1 MQPTAHRR
9 GVNTLLLL
17 SLILSALLPV
27 PAQARSAHGTEAS
40 MPPAQV
46 RSQIVEGDV
55 MMPPG
60 SDTNQGGLTILL
72 SDGSAQPATAAPSP
86 TVTGTPL
93 DAAAVQTILDRLPPL
108 PAQADD
114 AQDFNLPPETLPAPR
129 PGTTVEESFPP
140 AEDAPPPQTPD
151 SGPLAVLRYAP
162 EGEIPVAPFVNVTFS
177 QPMVPIATQ
186 AQLAAADV
194 PITLTPEL
202 PGTWQWLGTKTL
214 SFEYA
219 GADLNRFPMA
229 TEYTVEV
236 PAGTTSATGGVLAE
250 PVTWTFRTPAPT
262 VVNAWPTYGPQRRD
276 TLMFVEFDQQI
287 DPAAVLATVTVTAQR
302 ETFDN
307 VRLATDAEIAQDER
321 ISRLVEQAADGRWLV
336 FRTAAELP
344 SDTTVNVAV
353 GPGTPSAEGPLVTER
368 VQSFSFQTYAPL
380 RVVEHRCSYYDRE
393 CPPFTP
399 FVIRFNNPLDSAAFT
414 REQVAVT
421 PAIPGMTV
429 NLYGD
434 TLELGGATV
443 GRTTYTVT
451 VDGGLRD
458 TFGQTLGDDAVLT
471 FTTTDAPQLLTGPDG
486 FVTLDPAA
494 STPSLSVY
502 SVNHDELRVRA
513 FAVTPDDF
521 KAFLDFQGRYRYELI
536 MPEPPGK
543 EVWSTTI
550 DVQGETDAL
559 TESVIDLSDA
569 LGGQFGHLIVMV
581 DDPNMPGL
589 VQRNSP
595 LPQRIVTWVQAT
607 QIGLDAFSDS
617 DELVV
622 WATDLGTGAPLADV
636 AVRFSDNDKPV
647 TTNADGLATLQLTQD
662 GAPLLLG
669 ERGQDLAIL
678 PSNFYYWDEHS
689 WAQRPLRDTLSWY
702 VFDDRGMY
710 RPGETVH
717 VKGWLRQIGAGP
729 QGDVMLPATDGLS
742 VRYQLIDSRGNE
754 LGGDVVPVTELAG
767 FDFAIDLPANIN
779 LGYATLYLTAQGAS
793 DVDGLTYGHGFQV
806 QEFRRPEFEVTA
818 QVEGEGPFFLG
829 ESATVTARA
838 AYFAGGPLPNAPA
851 DWTVTATPGQY
862 SPPGWPD
869 FIFGQWMPW
878 WGFYGGDQGS
888 ASTVTYT
895 GRTDSG
901 GEHLLQMDFVDA
913 EKPQPYSVRADASV
927 TDLNRQVWNASA
939 TLLVHPA
946 DRYVGL
952 RSARN
957 FVEQGEPLE
966 VDAIVTDVDGAAQSG
981 VEVALRAARLAWEYQ
996 GDAWTE
1002 VEQDVQEC
1010 SVTSGA
1016 DPVRCTFTTEV
1027 GGEYRITAEVRD
1039 AQDRLN
1045 RTEMTLWVSGGARPP
1060 QRNVDQEEVILVP
1073 DKESYQPGDVAEVLV
1088 QAPFAPAEGLLT
1100 VARSGI
1106 LYTERFVT
1114 DDGSA
1119 TLRIPIEDAHIPNLS
1134 IQVDLTGSAPRV
1146 DDQGQPVDGAPPR
1159 PAYAVGRLDLPVP
1172 PLNRTLGLTITP
1184 QADELEPGASTAVD
1198 VALTDAAGAPVA
1210 DAELA
1215 VVVVDEAIL
1224 ALTNYTLADPLA
1236 VFYPPRYADVQSTYG
1251 RRTIVLDSAQALA
1264 DKMGELAA
1272 NSMRESAMGGAADVM
1287 MAAPAAMPMEADMAE
1302 ESMAMAAAAP
1312 EPTPTGAAGADE
1324 AITVRSNFDPLAV
1337 FAPAV
1342 RTDADGRATVSFTL
1356 PDNLT
1361 RYRVMVVAVADGRYF
1376 GADDANLTARL
1387 PLMVRPSPP
1396 RFLNFGDVF
1405 ELPVLVQNQTDAPLT
1420 VDVVAEA
1427 ANLTLTDMAG
1437 QRVTV
1442 PANDRVEVRFPATT
1456 ENAGTARVRVAA
1468 VSGAMSDADMRTLP
1482 VYTPATTEAFA
1493 TYGVVDEGAI
1503 AQPIAT
1509 PRDVFPQFGGLEVN
1523 TSSTALQ
1530 ALTDAVIYLTDYP
1543 FSCSEQLA
1551 SRVLGIAALRDVLD
1565 AFDAEGLPAPEEL
1578 AAAVQRDIAL
1588 LQGMQNDDGGFP
1600 VWQRG
1605 YPSDPFYS
1613 VHVAHALVRAQQ
1625 KGFTVPADTQS
1636 RALDFMRSIDSHIPG
1651 WYSAKARHAIQAYA
1665 LYVRSLMNDVDAA
1678 EASRLLNSRPLDDQS
1693 LEAVAWLWQ
1702 VLSGNPAYQTDIDA
1716 IRRHVDNQVV
1726 ETAGAANFITSY
1738 DDDAY
1743 LLLHSNRR
1751 TDAVVLD
1758 ALINDEPESD
1768 LIPKV
1773 VAGLLAHQVKGRWNN
1788 TQENVFVLLAL
1799 DRYFNT
1805 FEAVTPDFVARLW
1818 LGDTYVAEHSFQ
1830 GRTTEQ
1836 AQTLVPMRYLTD
1848 SDQATQD
1855 LLLAK
1860 EGDGRLYYRLGLRYA
1875 PDDLDL
1881 DPLDRGFVVQRS
1893 YAAVDDPADVT
1904 QDEDGVWHIKA
1915 GARVRVTVKMVAES
1929 RRYHVALVDPLPAGL
1944 EIINPA
1950 LAVAE
1955 PVPGAPQEPTPYG
1968 FWWYGPWY
1976 QHQNL
1981 RDQRA
1986 EAFTTLLWDGVYS
1999 YEYVARATTPGTFVV
2014 PPAKAEEMYSP
2025 EVFGRSASDVVMV
2038 E

>member
-1 MQPTAHRR
+1 MDTVITARPNVIWIFGDQHRAQAVGYAGDPNVHTPNIDRLAAEGLTFTGAVGGCPLCSPYR
-9 GVNTLLLL
+9 GALL
-17 SLILSALLPV
+17 SGRYPHNSV
-27 PAQARSAHGTEAS
+27 PGHEQQL
-40 MPPAQV
+40 PPAQPTIAHAFNEAGYHTAYFGKWHV
-46 RSQIVEGDV
+46 DGFHERDGRAAMHIV
-55 MMPPG
+55 
-60 SDTNQGGLTILL
+60 
-72 SDGSAQPATAAPSP
+72 
-86 TVTGTPL
+86 
-93 DAAAVQTILDRLPPL
+93 
-108 PAQADD
+108 
-114 AQDFNLPPETLPAPR
+114 PPER
-129 PGTTVEESFPP
+129 RGGFQQWVGYE
-140 AEDAPPPQTPD
+140 
-151 SGPLAVLRYAP
+151 
-162 EGEIPVAPFVNVTFS
+162 NNNS
-177 QPMVPIATQ
+177 QWDCWV
-186 AQLAAADV
+186 
-194 PITLTPEL
+194 
-202 PGTWQWLGTKTL
+202 
-214 SFEYA
+214 
-219 GADLNRFPMA
+219 
-229 TEYTVEV
+229 
-236 PAGTTSATGGVLAE
+236 
-250 PVTWTFRTPAPT
+250 
-262 VVNAWPTYGPQRRD
+262 
-276 TLMFVEFDQQI
+276 
-287 DPAAVLATVTVTAQR
+287 
-302 ETFDN
+302 
-307 VRLATDAEIAQDER
+307 
-321 ISRLVEQAADGRWLV
+321 
-336 FRTAAELP
+336 
-344 SDTTVNVAV
+344 
-353 GPGTPSAEGPLVTER
+353 
-368 VQSFSFQTYAPL
+368 
-380 RVVEHRCSYYDRE
+380 H
-393 CPPFTP
+393 
-399 FVIRFNNPLDSAAFT
+399 
-414 REQVAVT
+414 
-421 PAIPGMTV
+421 
-429 NLYGD
+429 
-434 TLELGGATV
+434 GGA
-443 GRTTYTVT
+443 
-451 VDGGLRD
+451 
-458 TFGQTLGDDAVLT
+458 GDDAFHRPL
-471 FTTTDAPQLLTGPDG
+471 
-486 FVTLDPAA
+486 
-494 STPSLSVY
+494 
-502 SVNHDELRVRA
+502 
-513 FAVTPDDF
+513 
-521 KAFLDFQGRYRYELI
+521 
-536 MPEPPGK
+536 PGY
-543 EVWSTTI
+543 
-550 DVQGETDAL
+550 ETDAL

-1010 SVTSGA
+1010 NVTSGA

-1184 QADELEPGASTAVD
+1184 QADELEPGASTAVE
-1198 VALTDAAGAPVA
+1198 VALTDAGGAPVA

-1236 VFYPPRYADVQSTYG
+1236 VFYPPR
-1251 RRTIVLDSAQALA
+1251 
-1264 DKMGELAA
+1264 
-1272 NSMRESAMGGAADVM
+1272 
-1287 MAAPAAMPMEADMAE
+1287 
-1302 ESMAMAAAAP
+1302 
-1312 EPTPTGAAGADE
+1312 
-1324 AITVRSNFDPLAV
+1324 
-1337 FAPAV
+1337 
-1342 RTDADGRATVSFTL
+1342 
-1356 PDNLT
+1356 
-1361 RYRVMVVAVADGRYF
+1361 
-1376 GADDANLTARL
+1376 
-1387 PLMVRPSPP
+1387 
-1396 RFLNFGDVF
+1396 
-1405 ELPVLVQNQTDAPLT
+1405 
-1420 VDVVAEA
+1420 
-1427 ANLTLTDMAG
+1427 
-1437 QRVTV
+1437 
-1442 PANDRVEVRFPATT
+1442 
-1456 ENAGTARVRVAA
+1456 
-1468 VSGAMSDADMRTLP
+1468 
-1482 VYTPATTEAFA
+1482 
-1493 TYGVVDEGAI
+1493 
-1503 AQPIAT
+1503 
-1509 PRDVFPQFGGLEVN
+1509 
-1523 TSSTALQ
+1523 
-1530 ALTDAVIYLTDYP
+1530 
-1543 FSCSEQLA
+1543 
-1551 SRVLGIAALRDVLD
+1551 
-1565 AFDAEGLPAPEEL
+1565 
-1578 AAAVQRDIAL
+1578 
-1588 LQGMQNDDGGFP
+1588 
-1600 VWQRG
+1600 
-1605 YPSDPFYS
+1605 
-1613 VHVAHALVRAQQ
+1613 
-1625 KGFTVPADTQS
+1625 
-1636 RALDFMRSIDSHIPG
+1636 
-1651 WYSAKARHAIQAYA
+1651 
-1665 LYVRSLMNDVDAA
+1665 
-1678 EASRLLNSRPLDDQS
+1678 
-1693 LEAVAWLWQ
+1693 
-1702 VLSGNPAYQTDIDA
+1702 
-1716 IRRHVDNQVV
+1716 
-1726 ETAGAANFITSY
+1726 
-1738 DDDAY
+1738 
-1743 LLLHSNRR
+1743 
-1751 TDAVVLD
+1751 
-1758 ALINDEPESD
+1758 
-1768 LIPKV
+1768 
-1773 VAGLLAHQVKGRWNN
+1773 
-1788 TQENVFVLLAL
+1788 
-1799 DRYFNT
+1799 
-1805 FEAVTPDFVARLW
+1805 
-1818 LGDTYVAEHSFQ
+1818 
-1830 GRTTEQ
+1830 
-1836 AQTLVPMRYLTD
+1836 
-1848 SDQATQD
+1848 
-1855 LLLAK
+1855 
-1860 EGDGRLYYRLGLRYA
+1860 
-1875 PDDLDL
+1875 
-1881 DPLDRGFVVQRS
+1881 
-1893 YAAVDDPADVT
+1893 
-1904 QDEDGVWHIKA
+1904 
-1915 GARVRVTVKMVAES
+1915 
-1929 RRYHVALVDPLPAGL
+1929 
-1944 EIINPA
+1944 
-1950 LAVAE
+1950 
-1955 PVPGAPQEPTPYG
+1955 
-1968 FWWYGPWY
+1968 
-1976 QHQNL
+1976 
-1981 RDQRA
+1981 
-1986 EAFTTLLWDGVYS
+1986 
-1999 YEYVARATTPGTFVV
+1999 
-2014 PPAKAEEMYSP
+2014 
-2025 EVFGRSASDVVMV
+2025 
-2038 E
+2038 